1 MLSAKCI
8 KWPICSSPPL
18 HSKTKISSFTPK
30 SSQILLNRKKSIPFF
45 AAIKLPTNKARKLR
59 RIMPSKPFVGQNNFS
74 GIVTSD
80 LRPCEMARDSP
91 LLRDIFIFSFTYHS
105 LHTPIRFIKKIDF
118 LYFVN
123 NYNLNLWTW
132 MGLGKIL
139 FFIAAPIGGMTV
151 AAFSLKK

>member
-1 MLSAKCI
+1 
-8 KWPICSSPPL
+8 
-18 HSKTKISSFTPK
+18 
-30 SSQILLNRKKSIPFF
+30 
-45 AAIKLPTNKARKLR
+45 
-59 RIMPSKPFVGQNNFS
+59 
-74 GIVTSD
+74 
-80 LRPCEMARDSP
+80 MARDSP